1 MNDFDK
7 DFDELLKNALNND
20 SDFDGLSVD
29 EDLIASTMKA
39 IEEAAPRKEEIRAS
53 YDESFAEPQKS
64 RKKGFFTKGN
74 VIALAGTV
82 AGIAAMIGAVVLF
95 TGNNFGNK
103 SEMASEDAFLTTS
116 NEAPAAAAEAADSTT
131 QYRTESA
138 KEEESV
144 AVEAAADVVAM
155 PDSAYETVENDMPS
169 LTMSGTQSADLYYF
183 DDDDLYM
190 ERKSVSSGLLDNV
203 FMVQG
208 KEKYRPILEAINSV
222 KVGDPTLSMAD
233 DQGVAAAG
241 ETEGTAGAE
250 YEAGS
255 FETDES
261 AESDEADEEFDIN
274 DPAQLQKAL
283 EESNKMLE
291 ETGGLPPEGVEII
304 ESVENIDGSTTP
316 QFEYAPEKNPFW
328 VDTTDSSDDSFA
340 EGKALIVVYDQD
352 VDADLDVCV
361 MVYNDRC
368 VIYDFAFDT
377 TTTYTIS
384 DGQSLADNIRDIVSG
399 E

>member
-1 MNDFDK
+1 
-7 DFDELLKNALNND
+7 
-20 SDFDGLSVD
+20 
-29 EDLIASTMKA
+29 
-39 IEEAAPRKEEIRAS
+39 
-53 YDESFAEPQKS
+53 
-64 RKKGFFTKGN
+64 
-74 VIALAGTV
+74 
-82 AGIAAMIGAVVLF
+82 
-95 TGNNFGNK
+95 
-103 SEMASEDAFLTTS
+103 
-116 NEAPAAAAEAADSTT
+116 
-131 QYRTESA
+131 
-138 KEEESV
+138 
-144 AVEAAADVVAM
+144 M

-169 LTMSGTQSADLYYF
+169 LTMSATQSADLYYF

-255 FETDES
+255 FETDEAVES
-261 AESDEADEEFDIN
+261 DEAGSFETDEAAESDEADEEFDIN

-291 ETGGLPPEGVEII
+291 ETGGLPPEGVEVI